1 MEQGSI
7 RTRITG
13 MKEIQNKPLS
23 YFHIVYKI
31 GTLFDHKTLITKQM
45 HFMTKKLLSVCL
57 FMTLLFFF
65 SCEKENTQMKS
76 GISIETISIIT
87 VVTMGVAILVAY
99 SFKRR

>member
-1 MEQGSI
+1 
-7 RTRITG
+7 
-13 MKEIQNKPLS
+13 
-23 YFHIVYKI
+23 
-31 GTLFDHKTLITKQM
+31 
-45 HFMTKKLLSVCL
+45 
-57 FMTLLFFF
+57 MTLLFFY